1 MPVSNDRISKYKEET
16 NPTYT
21 DLYPGLHK
29 KETRFPQSIVRG
41 TYTKRHYNCIYC

>member
-21 DLYPGLHK
+21 DLYPA
-29 KETRFPQSIVRG
+29 
-41 TYTKRHYNCIYC
+41 CI